1 MGFCF
6 SSEGGEAVAFK
17 IGALELVSFPAVVTV
32 TVVAATVVLF
42 PSKEATPAL
51 KTIAVHYFNIIN
63 LLQHGSEL

>member
-6 SSEGGEAVAFK
+6 SSVGGEAVAFK

-32 TVVAATVVLF
+32 TVVATVVLF

-51 KTIAVHYFNIIN
+51 KKTAVH
-63 LLQHGSEL
+63 